1 MMQQICEML
10 ADSST
15 KIYWSH
21 EQRVPYL
28 VYGGNQWVGY
38 ENALSLYTKAS
49 WGYILT
55 SALCSLT
62 SDARKNETLR

>member
-1 MMQQICEML
+1 
-10 ADSST
+10 
-15 KIYWSH
+15 
-21 EQRVPYL
+21 VPYL

-62 SDARKNETLR
+62 YDARKTRLCVDLNQTVATCILFVF